1 MAAAEAV
8 LLVAHAA
15 FADHCCKPVAPVVAL
30 AAAEALLLV
39 VHAAH
44 PVAPMVVLAAADSVV
59 LAMPQA
65 VLHQECRSP
74 DALLAALPAPLQR
87 SASTCLL
94 AHVGVLPA
102 EELPAAPDAPVFAL
116 PAAGEALLALPA
128 EALAVV
134 PSVLAAGSAVHCWSP
149 AAPVAAAGA
158 ALLALPAEALH
169 AVPVSAVPA
178 AGCAACWPPA
188 AVAIAASAAA
198 GVALLALPVASVRQA
213 LRMLLLRLV
222 VDVDR
227 APARGALLPVVVRLI
242 AEAAYA
248 EVLLAVAWH
257 VALQR
262 QAAPSHMCRVG
273 EALQRSDRQCAR
285 FPAWRHH
292 PWDGQVLAGGA
303 VLPRS
308 HPKVFPLRQA
318 GSHGW

>member
-8 LLVAHAA
+8 LLVVHAA

-30 AAAEALLLV
+30 AAAEALLRV

-149 AAPVAAAGA
+149 AAPVVALSAAAGA

-188 AVAIAASAAA
+188 AVAIAVSAAA

-273 EALQRSDRQCAR
+273 GALQRSDR
-285 FPAWRHH
+285 
-292 PWDGQVLAGGA
+292 
-303 VLPRS
+303 
-308 HPKVFPLRQA
+308 
-318 GSHGW
+318 